1 MELNNSNL
9 NLQIN
14 SPVSSSNA
22 SELKRAV
29 ISSSALSDSSIANAL
44 VPKTSSSVLTQLVTG
59 PVASAALYN
68 DFVKLSPAD
77 NSVPAQNTVASKVSQ
92 NSESS
97 DAELVLAQSK
107 IVQRLAAVDRE
118 VKAHEQ
124 AHAAIG
130 GVHAGSPTFDYESGP
145 DGQMYAV
152 SGHVS
157 IDTSAVENDPR
168 ATLEKA
174 QVIIRAA
181 LSVAD
186 PSAADRQVASQAK
199 AMALQAMSE
208 LGETKVDDES
218 LIAVDQVEKKQLEL
232 EEFHAKEELRQA
244 RQEKDQAL
252 TENRKQ
258 TSQAS
263 LEVLKE
269 FNAQIHEIQ
278 ETLRR
283 LNVQLVDTGAF
294 AKAFPQGSLFDQNV

>member
-208 LGETKVDDES
+208 LGETKVDDEC

-269 FNAQIHEIQ
+269 CNAQIHEIQ

-294 AKAFPQGSLFDQNV
+294 DKAFPQGSLFDQNV

>member
-9 NLQIN
+9 NLQMN
-14 SPVSSSNA
+14 SPVSVSSA
-22 SELKRAV
+22 AELKPAV
-29 ISSSALSDSSIANAL
+29 ISSSAQNESATSDAL
-44 VPKTSSSVLTQLVTG
+44 ISKTSSSVLAQLVTG
-59 PVASAALYN
+59 PVASAAVYN

-77 NSVPAQNTVASKVSQ
+77 NSVPAQNTAASNVNQS
-92 NSESS
+92 SEGS

-107 IVQRLAAVDRE
+107 IVQHLAAVDRE

-124 AHAAIG
+124 THAAIG
-130 GVHAGSPTFDYESGP
+130 GVHAGSPKFDYESGP

-208 LGETKVDDES
+208 LGETKANDES
-218 LIAVDQVEKKQLEL
+218 LIASDQVEQTQLEL

-244 RQEKDQAL
+244 KQEKDQAL
-252 TENRKQ
+252 TENRKEA
-258 TSQAS
+258 SQAS
-263 LEVLKE
+263 LDVLKE
-269 FNAQIHEIQ
+269 FNAEIHEIQ

-294 AKAFPQGSLFDQNV
+294 TKAFPQGSLFDQNV